1 MSAPAYIGNF
11 SIECDDVERA
21 KLFYENV
28 FGWRIMPWGPPD
40 YYRIV
45 TGTAERPGIGGDL
58 RTRREPLTG
67 TGSAAYECTIVVASL
82 KETLKAI
89 EANGGRV
96 ASRPYRIDGVGELA
110 YFTDSEGN
118 RAGVMEHELGFRLP
132 EGARS

>member
-1 MSAPAYIGNF
+1 MSAPANIGNF

-21 KLFYENV
+21 KHFYEAV
-28 FGWRIMPWGPPD
+28 FGWRILPWGPPD

-67 TGSAAYECTIVVASL
+67 TGSSAYECTIVVESL
-82 KETLKAI
+82 AAVMAAI
-89 EANGGRV
+89 EANGGKI

-118 RAGVMEHELGFRLP
+118 RAGIMEHEAGFQLP
-132 EGARS
+132 EGARA